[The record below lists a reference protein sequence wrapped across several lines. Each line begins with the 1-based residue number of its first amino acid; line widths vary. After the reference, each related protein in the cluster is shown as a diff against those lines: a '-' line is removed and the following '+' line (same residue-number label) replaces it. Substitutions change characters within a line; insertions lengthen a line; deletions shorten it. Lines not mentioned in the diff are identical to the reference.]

1 MRRDHRYVSM
11 RTRAGARLVVA
22 ALACGSAAAWAD
34 QPPAQPTTE
43 EATPTVGLQ
52 EVVVTATR
60 REQSLSKV
68 PISVT
73 ALTQESLDERGIK
86 DFAEVARFTP
96 GVNFD
101 NSGTNNISIRG
112 ISGTGGAG
120 TTGIYIDDTPIQMR
134 ALAFSPDEALP
145 KSFDIDRVEVLRG
158 PQGTLFGSGSE
169 GGTVRYITTQ
179 PSLTKSSIYARA
191 EVATTQG
198 GDPSYEAGVAAGGPL
213 IDGVL
218 GARVT
223 VWYRRD
229 GGWVDDIDPY
239 TLATVE
245 HNANHDETELVRLAM
260 LWAPDSHWRIT
271 PSIYYQS
278 RQRHDISNYWPLY
291 SDPGSDRFVNADPT
305 LHNSPDQ
312 FYLPALKV
320 DGDLGA
326 VELISNTSFYH
337 RQNQTGY
344 DGTLYNL
351 GYYQTQNAAPIFC
364 NPTLSPAV
372 CGTGSPWLVPFPLL
386 DGSGLHVPGLN
397 YRAPATIDN
406 GQENLTQE
414 IRLQSAD
421 SNARLVWTAGL
432 FANENRQTYF
442 EQIHD
447 PMLGQ
452 LTNVVFGDPN
462 FTDFFC
468 YLNAAAQCTGPD
480 GYVPGYGTDSYFLHT
495 ASKDQ
500 QIALFGELTFA
511 MTERLKL
518 TLGARESHMKYSFDT
533 YTGGPQLYAPPR
545 AGTGD
550 ITENAFTPKVSLQ
563 LQADPNDMYYATYA
577 KGFRPG
583 GANNPIPNA
592 ACPTDFANFG
602 IQTDPA
608 TFSSD
613 SVNSYEV
620 GAKNNFDNRVR
631 LATSVYYIQWNN
643 IQQLIVP
650 PVCQISFIANSGN
663 AVAKGLD
670 LQADISV
677 TRNLTLELATGY
689 TEARY
694 TSNFSFAPPCGPGGP
709 PAGGPLCAL
718 NSNPL
723 VSNGEAIVGPS
734 SEAGG
739 GAPTAP
745 FTAAVGLEYHFNLG
759 SHDTFVRADAEYQG
773 RAKWVTPSEDPGS
786 SQYDPANFVLPATTF
801 VSMRGG
807 LQFSGWSLQGFVDN
821 LTNTHAL
828 TDYNYTI
835 CSNPGAGP
843 GVACVPTT
851 PGASRLERAYTFRP
865 RTFGITAIFRQ

>member
-1 MRRDHRYVSM
+1 MCA
-11 RTRAGARLVVA
+11 RAGAHVVVA

-34 QPPAQPTTE
+34 QQPTQPTE
-43 EATPTVGLQ
+43 EAAPTVGLQ

-179 PSLTKSSIYARA
+179 PSLTKTSIYSRA
-191 EVATTQG
+191 ELATTEG
-198 GDPSYEAGVAAGGPL
+198 GDPSYEAGVAVGGPL
-213 IDGVL
+213 VEGTL
-218 GARVT
+218 GARLS

-229 GGWVDDIDPY
+229 GGWIDDIDPY
-239 TLATVE
+239 TLGLVE
-245 HNANHDETELVRLAM
+245 HNANHEETELIRLAG
-260 LWAPDSHWRIT
+260 LWAVNDRWHLT

-291 SDPGSDRFVNADPT
+291 SDPGSDRFVNANPT
-305 LHNSPDQ
+305 LHNNPDR
-312 FYLPALKV
+312 FYLPALKI

-326 VELISNTSFYH
+326 VQLISNTSFYH
-337 RQNQTGY
+337 RENQTGY

-351 GYYQTQNAAPIFC
+351 GYYQTQNAAPIFLLPWAC
-364 NPTLSPAV
+364 N
-372 CGTGSPWLVPFPLL
+372 CFPLL
-386 DGSGLHVPGLN
+386 DGNGLHVPGGLQ

-414 IRLQSAD
+414 IRLQSSD
-421 SNARLVWTAGL
+421 SDARLVWTAGV
-432 FANENRQTYF
+432 FANENRQTYL

-452 LTNVVFGDPN
+452 LTNVVLGDPN
-462 FTDFFC
+462 FTDIFC
-468 YLNAAAQCTGPD
+468 YLNAAGQCTGPD
-480 GYVPGYGTDSYFLHT
+480 GYVPGFPFDSYFLKT
-495 ASKDQ
+495 SSKDQ
-500 QIALFGELTFA
+500 QLAIFGELTYGFS
-511 MTERLKL
+511 ERLKL
-518 TLGARESHMKYSFDT
+518 TLGARESRMKYSFDT
-533 YTGGPQLYAPPR
+533 LTGGPQLYAPPR
-545 AGTGD
+545 AGTGNN
-550 ITENAFTPKVSLQ
+550 TENAFTPKVSLQ
-563 LQADPNDMYYATYA
+563 FQADPNDMYYGTYA

-620 GAKNNFDNRVR
+620 GAKNNFNNRVR
-631 LATSVYYIQWNN
+631 LATSIYYIQWNN

-650 PVCQISFIANSGN
+650 PVCQISFIANTGN
-663 AVAKGLD
+663 AVAKGAD
-670 LQADISV
+670 LQADISF
-677 TRNLTLELATGY
+677 TDSFTMELATGY
-689 TEARY
+689 TQARY
-694 TSNFSFAPPCGPGGP
+694 TSDFRFAPPCGPGGP

-718 NSNPL
+718 NANPL
-723 VSNGEAIVGPS
+723 VASGEAIVGPS

-745 FTAAVGLEYHFNLG
+745 FTAAVGLEYHFNLAT
-759 SHDTFVRADAEYQG
+759 HDTFLRADAEYQG
-773 RAKWVTPSEDPGS
+773 RAKWATPSEDPGS
-786 SQYDPANFVLPATTF
+786 SQYDPANFVLPGTTF

-807 LQFSGWSLQGFVDN
+807 MQFGNWSLQGFVDN

-843 GVACVPTT
+843 GIACLPNA
-851 PGASRLERAYTFRP
+851 PGASRLERAFAFRP
-865 RTFGITAIFRQ
+865 RTLGITAIFRQ

>member
-1 MRRDHRYVSM
+1 MRRTPRKITM
-11 RTRAGARLVVA
+11 PGERLALAA
-22 ALACGSAAAWAD
+22 ALALLACA
-34 QPPAQPTTE
+34 PPQLRAQQAQAQPNE

-73 ALTQESLDERGIK
+73 ALTQENLDERGIK

-169 GGTVRYITTQ
+169 GGTVRYLTTQ
-179 PSLTKSSIYARA
+179 PSLTKDSVYARA
-191 EVATTQG
+191 EVSTTEG

-213 IDGVL
+213 IDGVF

-229 GGWVDDIDPY
+229 GGYIDDIDPY
-239 TLATVE
+239 TLNLIE
-245 HNANHDETELVRLAM
+245 HNANHEETELVRLAG
-260 LWAPDSHWRIT
+260 LWAVNDKWRVT

-278 RQRHDISNYWPLY
+278 RQRHDVSNYWPLY
-291 SDPGSDRFVNADPT
+291 SDPGSDRFVDADPT
-305 LHNSPDQ
+305 LHNNPDQ

-326 VELISNTSFYH
+326 VQLISNTSFYH
-337 RQNQTGY
+337 RENQTGY

-351 GYYQTQNAAPIFC
+351 GYYQTQNAAPIFLD
-364 NPTLSPAV
+364 NPAL
-372 CGTGSPWLVPFPLL
+372 GSTWLVPFPLL
-386 DGSGLHVPGLN
+386 DANGLHVPGLD

-414 IRLQSAD
+414 IRLQSSD

-447 PMLGQ
+447 PMLNQ
-452 LTNVVFGDPN
+452 LTELVLGLPY
-462 FTDFFC
+462 TDVFC
-468 YLNAAAQCTGPD
+468 YLNNAGVCTGPD
-480 GYVPGYGTDSYFLHT
+480 PYVPGYGTDSSFLHT
-495 ASKDQ
+495 ASKDE
-500 QIALFGELTFA
+500 QIAAFGELTYGL
-511 MTERLKL
+511 TERLKL
-518 TLGARESHMKYSFDT
+518 TAGARESHMKYSFDT
-533 YTGGPQLYAPPR
+533 FTGGPQLYAPPR
-545 AGTGD
+545 AGTGND
-550 ITENAFTPKVSLQ
+550 TENAFTPKVSLQ
-563 LQADPNDMYYATYA
+563 FQADPNDMYYATYA

-583 GANNPIPNA
+583 GANNPIPYA
-592 ACPTDFANFG
+592 ACPTDFNNFG
-602 IQTDPA
+602 IKTDPA
-608 TFSSD
+608 QFSSD
-613 SVNSYEV
+613 SVNSYEL

-631 LATSVYYIQWNN
+631 LATSIYYIQWNN

-650 PVCQISFIANSGN
+650 PVCQISFIANTGN
-663 AVAKGLD
+663 AVAKGAD
-670 LQADISV
+670 LQADISF
-677 TRNLTLELATGY
+677 TDNFTMELATGY

-694 TSNFSFAPPCGPGGP
+694 TSNFSFAPPCGPGGQ

-718 NSNPL
+718 DTNPL
-723 VSNGEAIVGPS
+723 VSSGEAIVGPS

-745 FTAAVGLEYHFNLG
+745 FTAAVGLEYHFNLAT
-759 SHDTFVRADAEYQG
+759 HDTFLRADAEYTG
-773 RAKWVTPSEDPGS
+773 RAKWVTPNEDPGS

-801 VSMRGG
+801 VSLRGG
-807 LQFSGWSLQGFVDN
+807 MQFGGWSFQGFVDN

-835 CSNPGAGP
+835 CSNPGAAP
-843 GVACVPTT
+843 NVACYPNT

-865 RTFGITAIFRQ
+865 RTIGITAILRH

>member
-1 MRRDHRYVSM
+1 MRRFDNNRCIL
-11 RTRAGARLVVA
+11 RGATRAACQVSFAV
-22 ALACGSAAAWAD
+22 LAFGPLGAWAD
-34 QPPAQPTTE
+34 QPQSGEAAAPA
-43 EATPTVGLQ
+43 LQ

-60 REQSLSKV
+60 REESLSKV

-73 ALTQESLDERGIK
+73 ALTQESLDDRGIK
-86 DFAEVARFTP
+86 DFSEVARFTP

-120 TTGIYIDDTPIQMR
+120 TTGIYLDDTPIQMR
-134 ALAFSPDEALP
+134 ALAFSPDEAVP

-179 PSLTKSSIYARA
+179 PSLSKTSVYARA
-191 EVATTQG
+191 EVSTTEG
-198 GDPSYEAGVAAGGPL
+198 GDLSYEAGVAAGGPL
-213 IDGVL
+213 VEGTL
-218 GARVT
+218 GARVS

-229 GGWVDDIDPY
+229 GGWIDRIDPY
-239 TLATVE
+239 TLASVD
-245 HNANHDETELVRLAM
+245 NRDNHDDNALLRLAF
-260 LWAPDSHWRIT
+260 LWAPSEKWAIT

-278 RQRHDISNYWPLY
+278 RTRHDISSYWPLY
-291 SDPGSDRFVNADPT
+291 SDPGSNRFVNADPDAR
-305 LHNSPDQ
+305 NSPDR
-312 FYLPALKV
+312 FYLPAIKV
-320 DGDLGA
+320 EGDLGS
-326 VELISNTSFYH
+326 VRLISNTSFYH
-337 RQNQTGY
+337 RENQTCY
-344 DGTLYNL
+344 EGTLYNL
-351 GYYQTQNAAPIFC
+351 GYYQTQNAAPIF
-364 NPTLSPAV
+364 LL
-372 CGTGSPWLVPFPLL
+372 PWAPGVSFPLL
-386 DGSGLHVPGLN
+386 DGNGLHVPDGLQ
-397 YRAPATIDN
+397 YHSPSTIDN

-414 IRLQSAD
+414 IRLQSTEP
-421 SNARLVWTAGL
+421 NARLQWTAGV
-432 FANENRQTYF
+432 FATENRQTYL

-447 PMLGQ
+447 PMLNQ
-452 LTNVVFGDPN
+452 LTEAVLGLPYTQV
-462 FTDFFC
+462 FC
-468 YLNAAAQCTGPD
+468 YIDATGNCAP
-480 GYVPGYGTDSYFLHT
+480 VPYDSRFPNDSYFLKT
-495 ASKDQ
+495 NSKDQ
-500 QIALFGELTFA
+500 QVAVFGEFNFA
-511 MTERLKL
+511 VTERLKL
-518 TLGARESHMKYSFDT
+518 TVGARESHMKYTFDT
-533 YTGGPQLYAPPR
+533 FTGGPQLYAPPR
-545 AGTGD
+545 AGNGD
-550 ITENAFTPKVSLQ
+550 ISENAFTPKVSLGFQ
-563 LQADPNDMYYATYA
+563 MDTNNLFYATYA

-613 SVNSYEV
+613 SVQSYEI

-631 LATSVYYIQWNN
+631 LATSIYYIKWNN

-773 RAKWVTPSEDPGS
+773 RAK
-786 SQYDPANFVLPATTF
+786 
-801 VSMRGG
+801 
-807 LQFSGWSLQGFVDN
+807 
-821 LTNTHAL
+821 
-828 TDYNYTI
+828 
-835 CSNPGAGP
+835 
-843 GVACVPTT
+843 
-851 PGASRLERAYTFRP
+851 
-865 RTFGITAIFRQ
+865 

>member
-1 MRRDHRYVSM
+1 MRRAHRRITTSGLIPFGV
-11 RTRAGARLVVA
+11 TALL
-22 ALACGSAAAWAD
+22 ALACTPHAAPAQQA
-34 QPPAQPTTE
+34 PPAQAAE
-43 EATPTVGLQ
+43 EAPAPAGLQ

-73 ALTQESLDERGIK
+73 ALTQESLDDRGIK
-86 DFAEVARFTP
+86 DFSEVARFTP

-145 KSFDIDRVEVLRG
+145 KSFDVDRVEVLRG

-179 PSLTKSSIYARA
+179 PSLTKTSVYARA
-191 EVATTQG
+191 EVSTTEG

-229 GGWVDDIDPY
+229 GGWIDDIDPY
-239 TLATVE
+239 TLALVE
-245 HNANHDETELVRLAM
+245 HNANHEESELVRLAL
-260 LWAPDSHWRIT
+260 LWAPDSRWRIT
-271 PSIYYQS
+271 PSLYYQD

-291 SDPGSDRFVNADPT
+291 SNPGSDRFVDADPT
-305 LHNSPDQ
+305 LHNNPDQ
-312 FYLPALKV
+312 FYLPALKI
-320 DGDLGA
+320 DGDLGK

-337 RQNQTGY
+337 RENQTGY

-351 GYYQTQNAAPIFC
+351 GYYQTQNAAPIFLD
-364 NPTLSPAV
+364 NPAA
-372 CGTGSPWLVPFPLL
+372 GSTWLVPFPLL
-386 DGSGLHVPGLN
+386 DANGLHVPGLD

-414 IRLQSAD
+414 IRLQSSDAD
-421 SNARLVWTAGL
+421 AKLIWTAGL

-462 FTDFFC
+462 FTDYFC
-468 YLNAAAQCTGPD
+468 YLNAAGQCTGPD

-495 ASKDQ
+495 ASKDE
-500 QIALFGELTFA
+500 QIAAFGELTYGF
-511 MTERLKL
+511 TERLKL
-518 TLGARESHMKYSFDT
+518 TVGARESHMKYSFDT

-550 ITENAFTPKVSLQ
+550 ISENAFTPKVSLQ
-563 LQADPNDMYYATYA
+563 FQEDPSDMYYATYA

-602 IQTDPA
+602 IQTDPG

-620 GAKNNFDNRVR
+620 GAKNNFNNRVR
-631 LATSVYYIQWNN
+631 LATSIYYIQWNN

-650 PVCQISFIANSGN
+650 PVCQISFIANTGN
-663 AVAKGLD
+663 AVAKGAD
-670 LQADISV
+670 LQADVSF
-677 TRNLTLELATGY
+677 TDNFTMELATGY

-694 TSNFSFAPPCGPGGP
+694 TSNFSFAPPCGPGGQ
-709 PAGGPLCAL
+709 PAGGALCAL
-718 NSNPL
+718 NANPL
-723 VSNGEAIVGPS
+723 VANGDAIIGAS
-734 SEAGG
+734 SETGG
-739 GAPTAP
+739 GAPTSP
-745 FTAAVGLEYHFNLG
+745 FTASLGFEYHFTIATHESFL
-759 SHDTFVRADAEYQG
+759 RADAEYQG
-773 RAKWVTPSEDPGS
+773 RAKWLTANEDVGS

-801 VSMRGG
+801 ASIRGG
-807 LQFSGWSLQGFVDN
+807 MQFGGWSVQGFVDN
-821 LTNTHAL
+821 LFNTHDL

-835 CSNPGAGP
+835 CSNPGAPP
-843 GVACVPTT
+843 GIACVPTT

-865 RTFGITAIFRQ
+865 RTIGVTMILRQ